1 MNKMISL
8 CSAAVVCATGAFAD
22 NNMLS
27 ARNSQKNPC
36 ACLEQG
42 LGLPT
47 EKKCFP
53 AAYNAPASIAVS
65 CGWNVD
71 VFASFIYWHASQDD
85 MQAGYVAPTISG
97 STGVPLTNGALA
109 LPDFS
114 YNPGFKVGV
123 GFDTSYDDWT
133 GWVEYTW
140 FHQKVTNSVNP
151 PNTIAGAT
159 GAWRENDWFG
169 SHPFFISPGQPLEIS
184 WKMNLDLIDAVFSR
198 PYYQGTQ
205 LTVSP
210 YAGLRA
216 LFINQRFAINSFT
229 SLTQNN
235 FTVTGPAFSISQSK
249 CWSIGPVAGAL
260 GHWFLGAGFR
270 FEGKAAG
277 SLLYTQYT
285 KISAKQQPAP
295 AIFGLGPDATPIPVT
310 GSLASSAGTNDVNVL
325 RPVGELGVGLGWGT
339 YLASQQYFFD
349 LSARYDFMYLWRQ
362 NVMRNVVAGG
372 VNSDDIG
379 DLSLHGLTVTAAF
392 DF

>member
-22 NNMLS
+22 SDRLPG
-27 ARNSQKNPC
+27 RNSQKNPC

-42 LGLPT
+42 LGLPK

-65 CGWNVD
+65 CGWDVD

-85 MQAGYVAPTISG
+85 MQAALISADYFDTNIPRTNATV
-97 STGVPLTNGALA
+97 TG
-109 LPDFS
+109 PDFG
-114 YNPGFKVGV
+114 YKPGFKVGL
-123 GFDTSYDDWT
+123 GFDTNYDDWT

-140 FHQKVTNSVNP
+140 FHQTVTDSVLP
-151 PNTIAGAT
+151 PNTIQGDPGSWLA
-159 GAWRENDWFG
+159 NDWFLGFAGDAG
-169 SHPFFISPGQPLEIS
+169 SDGTPVQTS
-184 WKMNLDLIDAVFSR
+184 WKMNLDVVDAMFSR

-216 LFINQRFAINSFT
+216 LFIRQRYTINLTDSLAPGAIDVSTNQSHAWS
-229 SLTQNN
+229 
-235 FTVTGPAFSISQSK
+235 VGPA
-249 CWSIGPVAGAL
+249 AGAL
-260 GHWFLGAGFR
+260 GHWLLGMGFR
-270 FEGKAAG
+270 FEGKVAG

-285 KISAKQQPAP
+285 KISTKISTPDFGQVPPTAP
-295 AIFGLGPDATPIPVT
+295 AFGSVQ
-310 GSLASSAGTNDVNVL
+310 DVNTV
-325 RPVGELGVGLGWGT
+325 RPIAELGVGLGWGT

-362 NVMRNVVAGG
+362 NVMRNTLSNFFGYA
-372 VNSDDIG
+372 DDMG